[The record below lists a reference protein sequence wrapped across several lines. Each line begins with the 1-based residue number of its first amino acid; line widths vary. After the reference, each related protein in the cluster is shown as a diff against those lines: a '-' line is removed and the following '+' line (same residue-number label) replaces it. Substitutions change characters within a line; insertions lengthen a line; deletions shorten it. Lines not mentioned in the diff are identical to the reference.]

1 MCWYTTASALYIQ
14 ICFPFGCLQVVNAFA
29 SQSDVEMK
37 GKVIER
43 LHDITHLM
51 QVLAKCLAGESVA
64 VVPNRW
70 SGWLSS

>member
-1 MCWYTTASALYIQ
+1 MFTSTLCWD
-14 ICFPFGCLQVVNAFA
+14 CPQVVNAFA

-51 QVLAKCLAGESVA
+51 QVLAKCLAGESVTIY
-64 VVPNRW
+64 VMV
-70 SGWLSS
+70 SLSVWQVSQSQLCDG

>member
-1 MCWYTTASALYIQ
+1 MFTSALCCDCPQ
-14 ICFPFGCLQVVNAFA
+14 IVNAFA

-51 QVLAKCLAGESVA
+51 QVLAKCLAGEPVMIM
-64 VVPNRW
+64 
-70 SGWLSS
+70 

>member
-1 MCWYTTASALYIQ
+1 MFTSALYCDCPQ
-14 ICFPFGCLQVVNAFA
+14 IVNAFA

-51 QVLAKCLAGESVA
+51 QVLAKCLAGESVMIMC
-64 VVPNRW
+64 R
-70 SGWLSS
+70 LT

>member
-1 MCWYTTASALYIQ
+1 MFTSALYCDCPQ
-14 ICFPFGCLQVVNAFA
+14 IVNACA

-51 QVLAKCLAGESVA
+51 QVLAKCLAGESVMIM
-64 VVPNRW
+64 
-70 SGWLSS
+70 